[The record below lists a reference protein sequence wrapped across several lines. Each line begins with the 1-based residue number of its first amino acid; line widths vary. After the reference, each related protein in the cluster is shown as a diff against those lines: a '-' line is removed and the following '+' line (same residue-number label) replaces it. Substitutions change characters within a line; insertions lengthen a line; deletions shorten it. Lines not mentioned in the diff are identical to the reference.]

1 MTGKIASAGDG
12 GPRAEGLLQRAEAWI
27 ARRDGRPGWIAA
39 ALRTG
44 LLSARGFVA
53 DKCVFRASALTY
65 TTVLSLVPLLAL
77 AFAVAKGFGFYGALL
92 EESIGPFLDRTFGP
106 LQETT
111 PLLVREAGA
120 HEMRVAIEQILR
132 FVERTD
138 VSGLGLFGLVLLLY
152 SVVKLLSE
160 VESGFNDIWRVSR
173 ARTWVRKVADY
184 LALVVVAPIFVF
196 TAAGTTTA
204 LSNSTLVDF
213 LRVDMGLGSFLEA
226 ALKFAPVFALWIGFT
241 FVYMTMPNTRV
252 RFLHALCGAVVAGTL
267 WQLVL
272 LAHIQFQIGIAK
284 HNAIYS
290 SFAALPIFL
299 LWVHISWTAVLFGAE
314 VARARAIE
322 PAWGGPA
329 SESAGAARRQVAG
342 LRAMARLASDHLRGG
357 PLRTSAD
364 LGAQLSVDPG
374 LLDDVLRRCARA
386 GLLREAVDGARRGF
400 VLARDADSV
409 RIADVLDAIDERA
422 AERHPRAE
430 PLDAELARR
439 LESLFAE
446 RADSAHNRSL
456 KSLVEAAEARE
467 DHLRAERPDGA
478 RAGAVP
484 G

>member
-1 MTGKIASAGDG
+1 MDG
-12 GPRAEGLLQRAEAWI
+12 QARMRSDEAKQEGGVLPRLESWV
-27 ARRDGRPGWIAA
+27 ARREGRPGWVAS
-39 ALRTG
+39 ALRTA
-44 LLSARGFVA
+44 LLSGRGFVA
-53 DKCVFRASALTY
+53 DKCLFRASALTY

-92 EESIGPFLDRTFGP
+92 EDSIGPFLDRTFGP
-106 LQETT
+106 LQDTT
-111 PLLVREAGA
+111 PLVVREAGA
-120 HEMRVAIEQILR
+120 HEMRVAIEQVLR

-138 VSGLGLFGLVLLLY
+138 VSGLGMFGLVLLLY

-160 VESGFNDIWRVSR
+160 VETGFNDIWRVSR

-204 LSNSTLVDF
+204 LSNSALVDF
-213 LRVDMGLGSFLEA
+213 LRVDLGLGAFLEA
-226 ALKFAPVFALWIGFT
+226 LLKFAPVFALWIGFT

-299 LWVHISWTAVLFGAE
+299 LWVHISWTTVLFGAE
-314 VARARAIE
+314 VARARAVE
-322 PAWGGPA
+322 PTWAGPA
-329 SESAGAARRQVAG
+329 SEGSGAAERQLAG
-342 LRAMARLASDHLRGG
+342 LRAMARLAADHLRGG

-364 LGAQLSVDPG
+364 LGAQLSIDPG

-386 GLLREAVDGARRGF
+386 GLAREAVEGAQRGW
-400 VLARDADSV
+400 VLARDADLV
-409 RIADVLDAIDERA
+409 RIADVLDAVDERVDHGA
-422 AERHPRAE
+422 PRSD

-439 LESLFAE
+439 LELLWSE
-446 RADSAHNRSL
+446 RAESAHNRSL
-456 KSLVEAAEARE
+456 RGLVEAAEARGAE
-467 DHLRAERPDGA
+467 AASLRPEAALG
-478 RAGAVP
+478 
-484 G
+484 

>member
-1 MTGKIASAGDG
+1 MHGKSGMDGGEARHGDG
-12 GPRAEGLLQRAEAWI
+12 AL
-27 ARRDGRPGWIAA
+27 RRLESWVAKREGRPGWLSAS
-39 ALRTG
+39 LRTA
-44 LLSARGFVA
+44 LLAGRAFVA
-53 DKCVFRASALTY
+53 DRCLFRASALTY

-92 EESIGPFLDRTFGP
+92 QDSIGPFLDRTFGP

-111 PLLVREAGA
+111 PLIVREVGA
-120 HEMRVAIEQILR
+120 HEMRVAIEQVLR

-138 VSGLGLFGLVLLLY
+138 VSGLGLFGLLLLLY

-160 VESGFNDIWRVSR
+160 VEVGFNDIWRVSR
-173 ARTWVRKVADY
+173 ARTWVRKIADY

-204 LSNSTLVDF
+204 LSNSSLVEF
-213 LRVDMGLGSFLEA
+213 LRVDLGLGSFLEA
-226 ALKFAPVFALWIGFT
+226 SIKFAPVFALWIGFT

-252 RFLHALCGAVVAGTL
+252 RFLHALCGAIVAGTL
-267 WQLVL
+267 WQVVL

-299 LWVHISWTAVLFGAE
+299 LWVHISWTTVLMGAE

-329 SESAGAARRQVAG
+329 SEGAGAAQRQMAG
-342 LRAMARLASDHLRGG
+342 LRAMARLAADHLRGG
-357 PLRTSAD
+357 PLRTSSD

-374 LLDDVLRRCARA
+374 LLDEVLRRCARA
-386 GLLREAVDGARRGF
+386 GLVREAVEGAQRGW
-400 VLARDADSV
+400 VLARDAEAV
-409 RIADVLDAIDERA
+409 RLADVLDAIDERGLT
-422 AERHPRAE
+422 RPPRAE
-430 PLDAELARR
+430 ALDHELSRR
-439 LESLFAE
+439 LEALLHE

-456 KSLVEAAEARE
+456 RSLVEAAEAHGDDKE
-467 DHLRAERPDGA
+467 ALAAGGA
-478 RAGAVP
+478 RREAALG
-484 G
+484 